1 MIPAQPIL
9 LAVFAAVVFLYF
21 ARLRSRN
28 TDGLLILLCFG
39 IAALLVLRPNVA
51 TLLANMVGI
60 GRGVDLVFYLAI
72 PGLLL
77 LILVLFART
86 RDLNLKL
93 TAALR
98 ELALANPHVADDSH
112 HS

>member
-28 TDGLLILLCFG
+28 SDGLVILLCFG
-39 IAALLVLRPNVA
+39 IAALLVLRPRVA
-51 TLLANMVGI
+51 TQLANMIGI

-77 LILVLFART
+77 LILVLFARI
-86 RDLNLKL
+86 RDLNSKL

-98 ELALANPHVADDSH
+98 ELALANVDAADNSH
-112 HS
+112 HP